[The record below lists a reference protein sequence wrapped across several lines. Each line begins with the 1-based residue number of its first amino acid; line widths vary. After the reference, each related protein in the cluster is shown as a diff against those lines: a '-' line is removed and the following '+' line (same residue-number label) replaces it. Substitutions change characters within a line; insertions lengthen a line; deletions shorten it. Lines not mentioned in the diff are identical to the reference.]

1 MFFRKKKETNKPPP
15 NEKNFGKGSK
25 GFKGIG
31 KDSKLGNYEETIKN
45 LSAKT
50 NELTKSLEKMKFD
63 TGKLGDLDSLK
74 KGI

>member
-1 MFFRKKKETNKPPP
+1 MFFRKKKETSRPP

-25 GFKGIG
+25 GFKGTG

-45 LSAKT
+45 LSTKT

-63 TGKLGDLDSLK
+63 TGKLGDLDSMK

>member
-1 MFFRKKKETNKPPP
+1 MFFRKKKETTKPS

-25 GFKGIG
+25 GFKGTG

-45 LSAKT
+45 LSTKT

-63 TGKLGDLDSLK
+63 TGKLGNLDSLK